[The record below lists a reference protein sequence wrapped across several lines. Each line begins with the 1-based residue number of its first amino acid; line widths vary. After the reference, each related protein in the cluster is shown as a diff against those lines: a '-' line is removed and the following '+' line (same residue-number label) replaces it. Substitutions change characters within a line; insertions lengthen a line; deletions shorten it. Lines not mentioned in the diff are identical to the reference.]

1 MKSKKQMIR
10 VGLICF
16 LALVLLIVGLSISNS
31 GASKKESSDA
41 KTKEEV
47 KPEKVVLFLT
57 DKIEKAEISFYP
69 VNSKEEIVSVVSSDE
84 KILKVDDNYNV
95 EALKEGTA
103 TITVTTASGLS
114 NSTEV
119 EAYIAVKELKL
130 NKSSLSL
137 TVGSSET
144 LKTTITPS
152 NATYKKITWESD
164 DTSVVSVSS
173 GKLKAQSEGTATVTA
188 TTEDGLSAKC
198 QVTVKPK
205 PISFSGSGN
214 KVIKNVNIPAGNY
227 KVTMTNSGSHNFA
240 IWFYA
245 DANDEYGELLV
256 NEIGKY
262 SGSTITRDGY
272 SAATKNGLLEV
283 TSSGKWTIKFEP
295 VSGSISKSVSGKGD
309 KVTGMFVGDG
319 SRMVVTLKNSGAHN
333 FAVWVYDEYGGR
345 DLLAN
350 EIGSYNGQATFKTES
365 GIKYY
370 YVVTSSGNWTI
381 SWE

>member
-57 DKIEKAEISFYP
+57 DKIAVGEKEKAEISFYP

-164 DTSVVSVSS
+164 DTS
-173 GKLKAQSEGTATVTA
+173 
-188 TTEDGLSAKC
+188 
-198 QVTVKPK
+198 
-205 PISFSGSGN
+205 
-214 KVIKNVNIPAGNY
+214 
-227 KVTMTNSGSHNFA
+227 
-240 IWFYA
+240 
-245 DANDEYGELLV
+245 
-256 NEIGKY
+256 
-262 SGSTITRDGY
+262 
-272 SAATKNGLLEV
+272 
-283 TSSGKWTIKFEP
+283 
-295 VSGSISKSVSGKGD
+295 
-309 KVTGMFVGDG
+309 
-319 SRMVVTLKNSGAHN
+319 
-333 FAVWVYDEYGGR
+333 
-345 DLLAN
+345 
-350 EIGSYNGQATFKTES
+350 
-365 GIKYY
+365 
-370 YVVTSSGNWTI
+370 
-381 SWE
+381 